1 VNEAEW
7 LACTDPT
14 PMLGFLWGKASE
26 RKRRL
31 FECGCCRRVWRE
43 LVDERSRQ
51 AVTVAERFADG
62 LATADEL
69 ESASIAASAAW
80 EVDEDQ
86 FTQDGRLAVGAAA
99 YNAAL
104 DMGWWGGAPSFQPPS
119 DIVRDAATDP
129 IAERVAQSVLIRD
142 IFGNPFRPVTADP
155 RWLTST
161 AVGVARAIYEE
172 RAFDRLPILADAL
185 EDAGCDNL
193 DLLAHCRGDGP
204 HVRGCWVVDL
214 VLGKE

>member
-1 VNEAEW
+1 VNETEW
-7 LACTDPT
+7 LACGDPG

-31 FECGCCRRVWRE
+31 FECACCRRVWRE
-43 LVDERSRQ
+43 LVDESSRK

-69 ESASIAASAAW
+69 ESASLEADAAW
-80 EVDEDQ
+80 EVDEEQ
-86 FTQDGRLAVGAAA
+86 FRQDGRLPIGAAA

-104 DMGWWGGAPSFQPPS
+104 DMGWWGGAPAFQPPS
-119 DIVRDAATDP
+119 EIIQEAATDP
-129 IAERVAQSVLIRD
+129 LTERVAQSVLVRD
-142 IFGNPFRPVTADP
+142 IFGNPFRPVAADP

-161 AVGVARAIYEE
+161 VRGLANAIYAE
-172 RAFDRLPILADAL
+172 RTFDRLPILADAL
-185 EDAGCDNL
+185 EDAGCDQP
-193 DLLAHCRGDGP
+193 DVLAHCRGDGP

-214 VLGKE
+214 VLGKS